1 MSLFVKICRF
11 ARLFLYGLLNW
22 RTFGSFLFFGK
33 FFRVFGFSEFPDDNT
48 INICSCKEFI
58 L

>member
-33 FFRVFGFSEFPDDNT
+33 FFRVFGVSTFPDDNT
-48 INICSCKEFI
+48 INI
-58 L
+58 